1 MKNSL
6 HQLSSPERNGNGHH
20 TPTILQTQPFPWSE
34 SQTED
39 WNVREFLHFARRRA
53 LVIIGVAAVVMAGAT
68 GLTLTQQAEYQGSFR
83 LLVEPVSNDDNA
95 LPNLTAGIGSN
106 ISKPGLDYETQ
117 IQVLKSPEIMRDIVK
132 QLQISYPDITYG
144 SLVNNLTI
152 NRLGQTKLIEFRY
165 RSQDPAKIKV
175 VLDELA
181 DSYLKYSL
189 DKRQTKL
196 RQGMQFVDK
205 QLPGIK
211 NRVGQLQK
219 QLEIFRKQ
227 NGFIDPSTK
236 TEQIAEQAKTLAEQ
250 RLVVDR
256 QLAQTRANFASLQE
270 EQGALSVLNDAS
282 VYQSLVL
289 KVRDLEA
296 QIAGESTRFL
306 ENSPAMENLRE
317 KREKLLPILRQEA
330 RRILGLKL
338 AEVAAQIRTLEVNS
352 QELARAEQALQKEFQ
367 QLPILAR
374 KYTELQQQ
382 LNVATESLNRF
393 LTTRQNLQ
401 IEVAQT
407 ELPWQLVQAPTQ
419 PQSPIS
425 PNTQR
430 NLILGL
436 VASTL
441 IGVGSG
447 LLLEKLD
454 NTYHSLD
461 DIKEK
466 LKLPLV
472 GTIPFDKQ
480 LSKIKNN
487 NSQAKTSLTRVPS
500 RSSQTVPGL
509 MTLEQSESISDQE
522 YSFYQSPSFLE
533 AFRILY
539 TNIQLLSSDS
549 PIRSFVIT
557 SAMPGDGKSTIAF
570 YLAQI
575 VAAMGQRVLL
585 VDADLRKPQ
594 VHALSKINNLWGLSS
609 LISTNMEKE
618 QVIHQLSTMGKLSV
632 LPAGPT
638 PPDPTKLLSS
648 DKMRRLMADLD
659 AEYDLVI
666 YDAPPLLGL
675 ADASLLA
682 PKTDG
687 VMLVARMD
695 KTDRSALK
703 QTVERLKLSRANILG
718 TIVNGHRSKLND
730 YYQKYYYY
738 DAESK

>member
-6 HQLSSPERNGNGHH
+6 PQLSSAERNGNGHYA
-20 TPTILQTQPFPWSE
+20 PTILPTQPFPWSE

-39 WNVREFLHFARRRA
+39 WNIRDFLHFARRRA
-53 LVIIGVAAVVMAGAT
+53 LVIAGVATVVMAGAT
-68 GLTLTQQAEYQGSFR
+68 AFTLSQKAEYEGNFR
-83 LLVEPVSNDDNA
+83 LLVEPVSNDENA
-95 LPNLTAGIGSN
+95 IPNLTSGIGSN
-106 ISKPGLDYETQ
+106 IPKPGLDYETQ

-132 QLQISYPDITYG
+132 ELQNSYPEITYD

-152 NRLGQTKLIEFRY
+152 NRLGETKLIEFRY

-175 VLDELA
+175 VLDQLA

-205 QLPGIK
+205 QLPSIK

-219 QLEIFRKQ
+219 QLEVFRRK

-236 TEQIAEQAKTLAEQ
+236 TEQIAEQAKILSEQ
-250 RLVVDR
+250 RLDIDR
-256 QLAQTRANFASLQE
+256 QLAQARANVASLQE
-270 EQGALSVLNDAS
+270 EQGALSVLSEAP
-282 VYQSLVL
+282 VYQNLVL

-306 ENSPAMENLRE
+306 EGSPAMENLRE

-330 RRILGLKL
+330 RRVLGLKL
-338 AEVAAQIRTLEVNS
+338 AEAAAQVRNLEVNS
-352 QELARAEQALQKEFQ
+352 QEIARVEQNLQSQFQ

-374 KYTELQQQ
+374 RYTELQQE
-382 LNVATESLNRF
+382 LKIATESLDRF

-401 IEVAQT
+401 IETAQT

-419 PQSPIS
+419 PQSPVS
-425 PNTQR
+425 PNIQR
-430 NLILGL
+430 SLILGL
-436 VASTL
+436 VASSL
-441 IGVGSG
+441 LGIGTG

-466 LKLPLV
+466 LKLPLI

-480 LSKIKNN
+480 LQKVQNN
-487 NSQAKTSLTRVPS
+487 IFKEETSVARLSS
-500 RSSQTVPGL
+500 RSSEAATGL
-509 MTLEQSESISDQE
+509 ATIEQQESLADEEYTL
-522 YSFYQSPSFLE
+522 YQSPSFLE

-557 SAMPGDGKSTIAF
+557 SAMPGDGKSTISY

-575 VAAMGQRVLL
+575 AAAMGQRVLL

-594 VHALSKINNLWGLSS
+594 IHALSNINNLWGLSS
-609 LISTNMEKE
+609 LISTNMDRK
-618 QVIHQLSTMGKLSV
+618 QVIHQISKMGKLSI

-675 ADASLLA
+675 ADASILA

-703 QTVERLKLSRANILG
+703 QTVERLKLSRSNILG

-730 YYQKYYYY
+730 YYQKYYHYG
-738 DAESK
+738 SQSQ